1 MKKNK
6 NQGINLN
13 DKLSLNHKL
22 SQEYDLLC
30 HKLNDCLEPA
40 LKIELAQFLNSGLVS
55 ESLESLFKDRDYMS
69 MDYHKTGRDNF
80 ELKFSLMT
88 LRYSFVEQYGFVL
101 LNQKLIEK
109 LSDFLKDKSVCEIGA
124 GTGWLSYNLQQ
135 QGVEITP
142 VDYKPGQD
150 SNYGFKKLHT
160 DVLMYNGL
168 DYLENHS
175 PDVVIL
181 SWPDYDTPFA
191 FEILEKMKP
200 GQTLIYVGE
209 RYGGCTGND
218 DFFELLDN
226 KTQLNESVT
235 DTLQQSALCWTG
247 VHDTWYVYEVK

>member
-6 NQGINLN
+6 IQGINLN
-13 DKLSLNHKL
+13 DKLSLNSKL

-30 HKLNDCLEPA
+30 HKLNDSLDPN
-40 LKIELAQFLNSGLVS
+40 LKIELVEFLNSGLVS

-69 MDYHKTGRDNF
+69 MDYHKKGRDNF

-101 LNQKLIEK
+101 LNSALIDK
-109 LSDFLKDKSVCEIGA
+109 ISDFLKNKSVCEIGA

-135 QGVEITP
+135 QGIDITP
-142 VDYKPGQD
+142 VDYKPGND
-150 SNYGFKKLHT
+150 SNYGFKHLHT
-160 DVLMYNGL
+160 DIVLSSGI
-168 DYLENHS
+168 DYLENNL

-191 FEILEKMKP
+191 YDILSTMKK

-209 RYGGCTGND
+209 QYGGCTGND
-218 DFFELLDN
+218 QFFDLLDQ
-226 KTQLNESVT
+226 KCTLNEGIT
-235 DTLQQSALCWTG
+235 DSLQQSALCWTG
-247 VHDTWYVYEVK
+247 VHDTWYVYEVQ